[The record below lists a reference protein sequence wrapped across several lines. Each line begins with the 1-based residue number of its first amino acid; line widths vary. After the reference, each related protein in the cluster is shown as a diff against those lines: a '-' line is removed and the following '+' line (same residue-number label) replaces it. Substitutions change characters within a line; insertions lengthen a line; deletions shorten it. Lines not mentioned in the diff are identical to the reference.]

1 MELFGYFLDA
11 LSPFNLMLALGG
23 VVLGTVIGALP
34 GLSAA
39 MAVAVLVPF
48 TFTMA
53 PAAGLIAL
61 GAIYTGAIYGGAFA
75 AILVNTPGTP
85 SSIAT
90 TFDGYPMARRGDGGL
105 AITLATIAS
114 VVGGLVGAISLLLLA
129 PPLAKVA
136 LAFGPSEYFWLAI
149 FGLTLIS
156 ALSVGNTLKG
166 LIGACLGLLMSMVGV
181 AVVGGDVRYTLGS
194 QVFLGGIDYIAALI
208 GLYCVPVIID
218 LVATKDP
225 HLKIAGG
232 TDGIRFREAL
242 GICWR
247 QKFNVARSSVIG
259 TVIGI
264 LPGAGG
270 SIAGLVSYSEA
281 RRASPRSAYFG
292 KGEPDGVIATEA
304 ANNATVGGG
313 FIPTLVLGIPGTP
326 PDAII
331 LGALL
336 VQGIK
341 IGPTLFSS
349 EGHIVYTFIY
359 GLLIATI
366 LMLPAGLLIG
376 RYAYKS
382 VIAFPKSLLVPTVA
396 FLTVI
401 GSFAVHSSVQ
411 DTQVMLGVGIIAWF
425 INRYGFSPS
434 PIVLGLVLGSI
445 AEQGFVQT
453 YLIGNATGNL
463 FGMFFGRPL
472 SIAIIAAALIT
483 LLYPFLAD
491 YRAGRRGTA
500 AMTEAATS
508 ATGPAGARD
517 DADPLPE
524 AEPALARGH
533 DWGAVALA
541 AIFLL
546 LAGLAFWGA
555 QGMSVMGS
563 IFPRTITLLLAVL
576 SIALIVLG
584 LMGRNR
590 PVPTETTAG
599 PVSNIRRASVVA
611 IFTVW
616 AWLLPVVGFIVT
628 SFVAFLAMAV
638 VGEHN
643 HVPVRTWLVRG
654 LVAIATVAVFWWL
667 MAEVLLLRMPRGML
681 M

>member
-1 MELFGYFLDA
+1 MELLGYLLDA
-11 LSPFNLMLALGG
+11 LSPFNLLLAVVG
-23 VVLGTVIGALP
+23 VVLGTVVGALP
-34 GLSAA
+34 GLSAT

-48 TFTMA
+48 TFTMD

-105 AITLATIAS
+105 AVTLATIAS
-114 VVGGLVGAISLLLLA
+114 VVGGVVGAISLLLLA
-129 PPLAKVA
+129 PPLARVA
-136 LAFGPSEYFWLAI
+136 LAFGPPEYFWLAI

-166 LIGACLGLLMSMVGV
+166 LIGACVGLLLSMIGV
-181 AVVGGDVRYTLGS
+181 AVVGGDVRYTGGM
-194 QVFLGGIDYIAALI
+194 QAFLGGIDITSALI

-218 LVATKDP
+218 LVATRDP
-225 HLKIAGG
+225 HLKVTAGD
-232 TDGIRFREAL
+232 DGIRFREAW
-242 GICWR
+242 GIAWR
-247 QKFNVARSSVIG
+247 QKFNVVRSSVIG

-281 RRASPRSAYFG
+281 RRSSPRSAHFG

-341 IGPTLFSS
+341 IGPTLFAS

-359 GLLIATI
+359 GLLIATV
-366 LMLPAGLLIG
+366 LMLPIGLLIG

-382 VIAFPKSLLVPTVA
+382 VVAFPKALLVPTVA

-401 GSFAVHSSVQ
+401 GSFAIHSNPQ
-411 DTQVMLGVGIIAWF
+411 DTQVMFGLGVLAW
-425 INRYGFSPS
+425 ILNRYGFAPS
-434 PIVLGLVLGSI
+434 PIVLGLVLGQI

-453 YLIGNATGNL
+453 YLIGNSTQNL
-463 FGMFFGRPL
+463 AGMFFGRPISL
-472 SIAIIAAALIT
+472 GIIAAALLT
-483 LLYPFLAD
+483 LLYPFWAEW
-491 YRAGRRGTA
+491 RARRRSA
-500 AMTEAATS
+500 APLTEVGEAAS
-508 ATGPAGARD
+508 ERPGAL
-517 DADPLPE
+517 DAPHPMPE
-524 AEPALARGH
+524 AEPRAATGH

-541 AIFLL
+541 AAFFLI
-546 LAGLAFWGA
+546 AVGA
-555 QGMSVMGS
+555 IWSTRGMSAMGS
-563 IFPRTITLLLAVL
+563 IFPTTISATLAVL
-576 SIALIVLG
+576 ALVLIG
-584 LMGRNR
+584 LGVAGRGR
-590 PVPTETTAG
+590 PSKAETMAG
-599 PVSNIRRASVVA
+599 PVSNRRRAVLVLV
-611 IFTVW
+611 FGLWVW
-616 AWLLPVVGFIVT
+616 LMPVLGFAA
-628 SFVAFLAMAV
+628 SSLAAFLALTV
-638 VGEHN
+638 VAEHEE
-643 HVPVRTWLVRG
+643 VPARDWVIRAIVS
-654 LVAIATVAVFWWL
+654 VAIVAAFWWL
-667 MAEVLLLRMPRGML
+667 MSVVLLLRMPNGL
-681 M
+681 LF